1 MLMEIKQKIWILL
14 ALESK
19 PWLCRSSCL
28 NADVKCCQRNTL
40 YVGSVGTRSQ
50 NLGEYQNILWGI
62 CSSRRD
68 ISKLQHK

>member
-50 NLGEYQNILWGI
+50 NLGGSSKYFEGDLWFKGGYQ
-62 CSSRRD
+62 
-68 ISKLQHK
+68 